1 MSDNDKEK
9 IPQFEVGPY
18 VFPTLLAAFGL
29 WCLYDGWISSD
40 PKMQEYL
47 LFNRIGSAIL
57 LPWAAIDFFR
67 TWRINKAESTSK
79 TIQESNK
86 EADPSA

>member
-9 IPQFEVGPY
+9 IPPPEIGPY

-29 WCLYDGWISSD
+29 WCLYDGWVTSD

-47 LFNRIGSAIL
+47 LFNRIGSVIL
-57 LPWAAIDFFR
+57 LPWAAIDFIR
-67 TWRINKAESTSK
+67 TWRINKAEEIST
-79 TIQESNK
+79 TNYESDK
-86 EADPSA
+86 KKDSSS